1 MNKNIVIFYVPG
13 SFGSF
18 LSWMIERFNT
28 VRKNFNPPI
37 IDNPLQED
45 GSSHGY
51 ASLCK
56 IENIEQVKQF
66 LKDPTVPDW
75 NYKIW
80 AGWPVTKEKN
90 LDQCIQET
98 LAAMSE
104 NDRLVVVSRIT
115 DFETGVSWINASKK
129 LDQKRWFNSLNIS
142 NEQELQQKLK
152 EEFNHRHFLKV
163 DDPRFIEISINELL
177 FAQPNRVLSTLN
189 LLGFDICDESL
200 FIEVLEEKRK
210 MQQSVTLMNDILS
223 GKLEHSDNHAVASVI
238 NLIKEKK

>member
-18 LSWMIERFNT
+18 LSWMVERFNT

-56 IENIEQVKQF
+56 IENLEQVKLF
-66 LKDPTVPDW
+66 LNDPVVPEW
-75 NYKIW
+75 GYKIW
-80 AGWPVTKEKN
+80 AGWPVTNEKN

-104 NDRLVVVSRIT
+104 SDRLIVVSRIT
-115 DFETGVSWINASKK
+115 DFEVGVSWINASKK
-129 LDQKRWFNSLNIS
+129 LDQTRWFNSLNIS
-142 NEQELQQKLK
+142 NEHELQQKLK
-152 EEFNHRHFLKV
+152 QEFNQRQFLKV
-163 DDPRFIEISINELL
+163 ADPRFIEISINELL
-177 FAQPNRVLSTLN
+177 FAQPSRILSTLN
-189 LLGFDICDESL
+189 LLGFDVCDESL
-200 FIEVLEEKRK
+200 FTEVLEEKRK

-223 GKLEHSDNHAVASVI
+223 GKLDHSDSQAVASVI